1 MYTLYAKAL
10 TYAVIHAPIG
20 MLGAYLKKGANPNIT
35 ILQESSKGNTP
46 LHFAVMMEKTDHI
59 ELLLEAGAGPDA
71 VNEYGQKPLDMLP
84 KEMTQSLR
92 TYISHLFKVSLPLY
106 YLYYTVLQSANIIIT
121 IYYIYHVL

>member
-1 MYTLYAKAL
+1 M
-10 TYAVIHAPIG
+10 HAPIG
-20 MLGAYLKKGANPNIT
+20 MLGAYLKKGANPNTT

-59 ELLLEAGAGPDA
+59 ELLLDAGADPNA

-92 TYISHLFKVSLPLY
+92 TYINHLFKVRFSLPLI
-106 YLYYTVLQSANIIIT
+106 YYTIQCIIRINIFT
-121 IYYIYHVL
+121 ISYDYNML